1 MRATGEFAVSLQ
13 PLEPFANGSAGIRLD
28 RLSITKTFHGDL
40 VAESLGEMLS
50 VTTNAEDS
58 AGYVAVEQVEG
69 ALQGKTGTFVL
80 QHFGIIRR
88 GEQQLIL
95 EVVPDSG
102 TGQLENLSGKM
113 SIKIENGK
121 HFYEFEYSTDDVDSG
136 ESYSTNI

>member
-1 MRATGEFAVSLQ
+1 VRATGEFTVSLG
-13 PLEPFANGSAGIRLD
+13 PLDPFTTGSGGVRFD
-28 RLSITKTFHGDL
+28 RLSITKTFKGDL
-40 VAESLGEMLS
+40 AAESLGEMLS

-69 ALQGKTGTFVL
+69 TLQGKPGTFVL
-80 QHFGIIRR
+80 QHFGIIHR

-102 TGQLENLSGKM
+102 TGQLENLTGKM

-121 HFYEFEYSTDDVDSG
+121 HFYEFDYSL
-136 ESYSTNI
+136 